1 MDAERPATE
10 TMRVVVHLNDGRLLK
25 GTTQDFFPN
34 RPSFHLQPREGGEAI
49 DVKCAQTK
57 ALFFVKSFEGDAQ
70 RRDLR
75 GFISAPADASRG
87 KKVAVRFRDGELL
100 CGYSLSYLPDR
111 AGFFMFPADVD
122 GNNLRIYVVTASAAE
137 IKAGPAAEAL
147 AQKVLTEEGT

>member
-1 MDAERPATE
+1 MDTDRQPGE

-34 RPSFHLQPREGGEAI
+34 RPSFHLQPREGGEAVDI
-49 DVKCAQTK
+49 KCAATK
-57 ALFFVKSFEGDAQ
+57 AVFFVKTFEGDPQ

-75 GFISAPADASRG
+75 GFIDAPAETTRG

-111 AGFFMFPADVD
+111 AGFFMFPADT
-122 GNNLRIYVVTASAAE
+122 GSNNLRIYVVTSSAKE

-147 AQKVLTEEGT
+147 AQKVLSGPT